1 MPTSVSLNYV
11 LNANAIVAP
20 SGYAHPP
27 EWERFRNFYRDRELT
42 NCLEILSQKGFSSN
56 SAIFILSLA
65 GGEA

>member
-1 MPTSVSLNYV
+1 MRTSASFSRVP
-11 LNANAIVAP
+11 NADAIVAH
-20 SGYAHPP
+20 SGYAHLP

>member
-1 MPTSVSLNYV
+1 MRTLANLNYV
-11 LNANAIVAP
+11 LEANAIVAH

-42 NCLEILSQKGFSSN
+42 NCLEILSEKGFSGD
-56 SAIFILSLA
+56 SAVFFLALA